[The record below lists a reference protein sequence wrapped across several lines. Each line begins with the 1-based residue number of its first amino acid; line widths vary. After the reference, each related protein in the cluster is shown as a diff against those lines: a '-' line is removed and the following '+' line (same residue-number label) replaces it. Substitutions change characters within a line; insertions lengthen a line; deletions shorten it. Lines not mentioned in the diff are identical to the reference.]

1 MAGSSSLSLLS
12 ASEPED
18 ARSSLPLLLRTHEH
32 GQSAA
37 RCVERGELQRA
48 WRRRKRPQ
56 LRAACASA
64 PLSAH
69 QER

>member
-1 MAGSSSLSLLS
+1 MAASSSLSLLS
-12 ASEPED
+12 ASEPDE
-18 ARSSLPLLLRTHEH
+18 ARSSLPLPLRMHKP

-37 RCVERGELQRA
+37 RCVERRALHRA

-56 LRAACASA
+56 LRVACASA

-69 QER
+69 QAR